1 MFTLFLGDRE
11 QGQTLRQLVFA
22 MNVGCPGEMTAV
34 NRGMTAK
41 VMEVNTE
48 GVQKMIGTATSDM
61 VQGVQNEMDT
71 CITMMTEVGSQG
83 MINTGN
89 HEGSGDGRDR
99 DHGQWT
105 QGMAEMRSDVE
116 WDDTPLA
123 IFHPRYPL
131 ASLFTFVVR
140 SVLIKP
146 GLVLRVLEF

>member
-99 DHGQWT
+99 DRGQWM

>member
-1 MFTLFLGDRE
+1 
-11 QGQTLRQLVFA
+11 

-71 CITMMTEVGSQG
+71 CITMMIEVGSQG